1 MNNMLKTKRIKQIQD
16 YVFEHQTVS
25 LDELVTVFKVSKNT
39 IRRDVQELVDRG
51 ELKKV
56 YGGVAVNNSTLVSFT
71 ERQVQNKSEKEL
83 IGRTAASF
91 VDNGDII
98 FIDSGTTTLE
108 MMEYVKHKQ
117 LTIITNNLDFI
128 IRALPYENLNIIT
141 LGGLL
146 QRNTKS
152 FASVKSTDIIKEYNI
167 NKAFMASTG
176 ISISNGVTNS
186 SPLES
191 EIKKNVVDRSSQ
203 IFLLTDHKKFEKY
216 ALMTYCRLEE
226 VDYIVT
232 DLPPNNEYKE
242 FAQENNIEIVV
253 ANQENIAK

>member
-1 MNNMLKTKRIKQIQD
+1 MLKTKRIKQIQD

-71 ERQVQNKSEKEL
+71 ERQVQNKNEKEL
-83 IGRTAASF
+83 IGKSAASF
-91 VDNGDII
+91 VENGDII

-108 MMEYVKHKQ
+108 MMEYVKQKQ

-141 LGGLL
+141 LGGSCKEIPNLL
-146 QRNTKS
+146 Q
-152 FASVKSTDIIKEYNI
+152 V
-167 NKAFMASTG
+167 
-176 ISISNGVTNS
+176 
-186 SPLES
+186 
-191 EIKKNVVDRSSQ
+191 
-203 IFLLTDHKKFEKY
+203 
-216 ALMTYCRLEE
+216 
-226 VDYIVT
+226 
-232 DLPPNNEYKE
+232 
-242 FAQENNIEIVV
+242 
-253 ANQENIAK
+253 